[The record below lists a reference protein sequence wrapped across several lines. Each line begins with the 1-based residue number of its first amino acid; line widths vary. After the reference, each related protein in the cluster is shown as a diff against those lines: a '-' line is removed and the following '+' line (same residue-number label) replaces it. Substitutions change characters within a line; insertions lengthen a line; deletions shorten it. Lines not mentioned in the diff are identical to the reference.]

1 MYYKDGFKEQI
12 DQATMTCD
20 EVIKGLQKFLESK
33 RDAFPRLY
41 FLSNEELIEIYG
53 KSSEGVQNM
62 KLDGSGQNF
71 LSRIFEGLDRIVLN

>member
-1 MYYKDGFKEQI
+1 VYYKDGFKEQI

-53 KSSEGVQNM
+53 KSSEGVS
-62 KLDGSGQNF
+62 KHETGRKRAEFSVED
-71 LSRIFEGLDRIVLN
+71 I